1 MFVSTSPKL
10 KRRYINKV
18 NHDVLK
24 YKEVFDNMT
33 VVLNNPQND
42 TVIRKKSLQKNLC
55 IVDNSVLVSCSCC
68 RSLTW
73 HWAAVIW
80 YLSILQSRWMKRSM
94 VKRGHHNPIEYN
106 ICDVIQWWVYQRT
119 I

>member
-42 TVIRKKSLQKNLC
+42 TVIRKKSLQKKCVYRRQFCFSELL
-55 IVDNSVLVSCSCC
+55 VLSVAD
-68 RSLTW
+68 LTLG
-73 HWAAVIW
+73 HSDLIFVNPAVKVNETYVVW
-80 YLSILQSRWMKRSM
+80 
-94 VKRGHHNPIEYN
+94 
-106 ICDVIQWWVYQRT
+106 
-119 I
+119 